1 MSETE
6 KTAPTITEAAFSLP
20 AFWDNQPELWFAM
33 AEARFSTFQTKI
45 VKKETKYN
53 HVLIALPPYIAAEV
67 TDQIVTPDPDLP
79 YTRLKQA
86 IIARTSLTETQRLK
100 QLLSCQELGS
110 RKPTQLLR
118 HMKSLTN
125 GGDSLSPYVNET
137 ALRELFLQQM
147 PTNNQPT
154 LISLTTDQLAEVAD
168 KIIEAVPAATMT
180 AIGAKEEDQRSASE
194 RNDAIGELTRQ
205 VQNLTARLERY
216 EGRGRSI
223 SQTRARSRSRNRQRQ
238 NSAVDRKCWLRKE
251 DVEDIEE
258 LIEPLLNQRQR
269 LTGLTTRTKLL
280 AALRFFAGGSYQLD
294 VGGNYTVGL
303 SQPSVSRAIHE
314 IIDAFNT
321 PFMLNRFIKFPQTIE
336 ELTNIRQRFF
346 NKFGLP
352 GIIGCIDGTHVSIV
366 TPIENE
372 HLYINRKRYHSL
384 NVQIICDEELKITNV
399 NARFPGS
406 THDSFVWQN
415 SNIFTFLR
423 DLPREHRGSYY
434 LLGDSGYPLRASL
447 YRKTRC
453 KPKYGAANIV
463 TGPGRRDLAVPAGKR
478 PVFTRVGTPTLFQ
491 GVGVSLGDGVLKRT
505 GVGALLRFIGVV
517 WPFSRRGEH

>member
-45 VKKETKYN
+45 VKEETKYN
-53 HVLIALPPYIAAEV
+53 HVLIALPPHIAAEV

-154 LISLTTDQLAEVAD
+154 LISLTTDQPVEVAD
-168 KIIEAVPAATMT
+168 KIIEAVPAATMS

-194 RNDAIGELTRQ
+194 RNVAIAELTRQ

-216 EGRGRSI
+216 EGRERSI
-223 SQTRARSRSRNRQRQ
+223 SQTRARSCSRNRQRQ
-238 NSAVDRKCWLRKE
+238 NSAVDRKCWYHFNFGANAKKCT
-251 DVEDIEE
+251 
-258 LIEPLLNQRQR
+258 PPCS
-269 LTGLTTRTKLL
+269 L
-280 AALRFFAGGSYQLD
+280 AKNGS
-294 VGGNYTVGL
+294 
-303 SQPSVSRAIHE
+303 
-314 IIDAFNT
+314 
-321 PFMLNRFIKFPQTIE
+321 
-336 ELTNIRQRFF
+336 
-346 NKFGLP
+346 
-352 GIIGCIDGTHVSIV
+352 
-366 TPIENE
+366 
-372 HLYINRKRYHSL
+372 
-384 NVQIICDEELKITNV
+384 
-399 NARFPGS
+399 
-406 THDSFVWQN
+406 
-415 SNIFTFLR
+415 
-423 DLPREHRGSYY
+423 
-434 LLGDSGYPLRASL
+434 
-447 YRKTRC
+447 
-453 KPKYGAANIV
+453 
-463 TGPGRRDLAVPAGKR
+463 
-478 PVFTRVGTPTLFQ
+478 
-491 GVGVSLGDGVLKRT
+491 
-505 GVGALLRFIGVV
+505 
-517 WPFSRRGEH
+517 GEQK

>member
-1 MSETE
+1 MANLNEFLIQNVIE
-6 KTAPTITEAAFSLP
+6 NVERGE
-20 AFWDNQPELWFAM
+20 NQ
-33 AEARFSTFQTKI
+33 
-45 VKKETKYN
+45 
-53 HVLIALPPYIAAEV
+53 
-67 TDQIVTPDPDLP
+67 
-79 YTRLKQA
+79 
-86 IIARTSLTETQRLK
+86 QRV
-100 QLLSCQELGS
+100 
-110 RKPTQLLR
+110 R
-118 HMKSLTN
+118 
-125 GGDSLSPYVNET
+125 
-137 ALRELFLQQM
+137 
-147 PTNNQPT
+147 
-154 LISLTTDQLAEVAD
+154 
-168 KIIEAVPAATMT
+168 IEAVDPFDLSDFRF
-180 AIGAKEEDQRSASE
+180 IKLFR
-194 RNDAIGELTRQ
+194 
-205 VQNLTARLERY
+205 
-216 EGRGRSI
+216 
-223 SQTRARSRSRNRQRQ
+223 
-238 NSAVDRKCWLRKE
+238 LRKE

-346 NKFGLP
+346 YKFGLP

-384 NVQIICDEELKITNV
+384 NVQIICDEQLKITNV

-434 LLGDSGYPLRASL
+434 LLGDSGYPLRAWMMTPILPEPPAGSPEANYNARIRTIRSSVEMCHGKLKNRFRCLLKDRTLHYSPVTAGQIVNSCAVLHNICIGNNVPL
-447 YRKTRC
+447 YEDE
-453 KPKYGAANIV
+453 IV
-463 TGPGRRDLAVPAGKR
+463 VEEMDNQNYEENPREENFQNDLAEGRRIR
-478 PVFTRVGTPTLFQ
+478 Q
-491 GVGVSLGDGVLKRT
+491 VLIRNYCN
-505 GVGALLRFIGVV
+505 
-517 WPFSRRGEH
+517 HNNDNN